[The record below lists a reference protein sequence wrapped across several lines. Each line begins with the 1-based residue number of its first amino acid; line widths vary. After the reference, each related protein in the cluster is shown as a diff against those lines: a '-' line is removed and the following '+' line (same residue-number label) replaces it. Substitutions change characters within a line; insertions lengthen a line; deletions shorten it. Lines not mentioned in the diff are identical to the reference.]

1 MATVTTSRD
10 TSESR
15 TTSFIGGTGFLIA
28 VLLLGAAIALA
39 LAVKG
44 HHGPWPDDVNIELA
58 DQHLLL
64 PNHRLAV
71 AIEQV
76 SRVNWPTPA
85 GIIVGTVFFLLLL
98 LRRWLDALTA
108 AGASIF
114 GDLSSYLTN
123 QFVQRPRPEGHGIA
137 VLQQVTNYF
146 SFPSGHVVHVIAFFG
161 VLLFLTFQTRR
172 WPAVTWLLRIVLLL
186 LILLIGPSRVME
198 GEHWPTDI
206 IEGFLIG
213 AFWLVVAVHWYW
225 WAGTRW
231 PHLLAADERKARS
244 STG

>member
-1 MATVTTSRD
+1 MATVTTPRDVRKSRMAP
-10 TSESR
+10 
-15 TTSFIGGTGFLIA
+15 FIGGVGFLIGI
-28 VLLLGAAIALA
+28 LLLAAAIALA
-39 LAVKG
+39 LAVKA
-44 HHGPWPDDVNIELA
+44 HHGPWPDDVTVELA

-64 PNHRLAV
+64 PHHRLAV
-71 AIEQV
+71 AIEQA

-85 GIIVGTVFFLLLL
+85 GIIVGVVFFLLLL

-123 QFVQRPRPEGHGIA
+123 QFVQRPRPDGHGIA

-146 SFPSGHVVHVIAFFG
+146 SFPSGHAVHVVAFYG

-172 WPAVTWLLRIVLLL
+172 WPALRLPLGVVFCLM
-186 LILLIGPSRVME
+186 ILLIGPSRVLE
-198 GEHWPTDI
+198 GEHWPTDV
-206 IEGFLIG
+206 IEGLLIG
-213 AFWLVVAVHWYW
+213 AFWLLVAVHWYW

-231 PHLLAADERKARS
+231 PRLLAPDEREVRAVP
-244 STG
+244 

>member
-10 TSESR
+10 ISKSR
-15 TTSFIGGTGFLIA
+15 TTSFIGGAGFLIA

-39 LAVKG
+39 LAVKA
-44 HHGPWPDDVNIELA
+44 HHGPWGDDVNIELA

-64 PNHRLAV
+64 PHHWLAV
-71 AIEQV
+71 AVEQI

-85 GIIVGTVFFLLLL
+85 GTIVGVVFFLLLL

-198 GEHWPTDI
+198 GEHWPTDV
-206 IEGFLIG
+206 IEGLLIG

-225 WAGTRW
+225 WAGRRW
-231 PHLLAADERKARS
+231 PHLLAPDERKDR
-244 STG
+244 

>member
-10 TSESR
+10 ISKSR
-15 TTSFIGGTGFLIA
+15 TTSFIGGAGFLIA

-39 LAVKG
+39 LAVKA
-44 HHGPWPDDVNIELA
+44 HHGPWGDDVNIELA

-64 PNHRLAV
+64 PHHWLAV
-71 AIEQV
+71 AVEQI

-85 GIIVGTVFFLLLL
+85 GTIVGVVFFLLLL

-137 VLQQVTNYF
+137 VLQQITNYF

-198 GEHWPTDI
+198 GEHWPTDV
-206 IEGFLIG
+206 IEGLLIG

-225 WAGTRW
+225 WAGRRW
-231 PHLLAADERKARS
+231 PHLLAPDERKDR
-244 STG
+244 

>member
-1 MATVTTSRD
+1 MATITTLRD
-10 TSESR
+10 MRKSR
-15 TTSFIGGTGFLIA
+15 TAPFVGSAGLLIG
-28 VLLLGAAIALA
+28 VLLLAAAIVLA
-39 LAVKG
+39 LAVKA

-58 DQHLLL
+58 DQRLLL
-64 PNHRLAV
+64 PHHRLAV

-85 GIIVGTVFFLLLL
+85 GIIVGVVFFLLLL

-137 VLQQVTNYF
+137 ILQQVTNYF

-244 STG
+244 SSG

>member
-10 TSESR
+10 ISKSR
-15 TTSFIGGTGFLIA
+15 TTSFIGGAGFLIA

-39 LAVKG
+39 LAVKA
-44 HHGPWPDDVNIELA
+44 HHGPWGDDVNIELA

-64 PNHRLAV
+64 PHHWLAV
-71 AIEQV
+71 TVEQI

-85 GIIVGTVFFLLLL
+85 GTIVGVVFFLLLL

-198 GEHWPTDI
+198 GEHWPTDV
-206 IEGFLIG
+206 IEGLLIG

-225 WAGTRW
+225 WAGRRW
-231 PHLLAADERKARS
+231 PHLLAPDERKDR
-244 STG
+244 